1 MRGSR
6 ALITIDDVQRK
17 AAQNVCTMEAAFS
30 CIFNHPDDQM
40 CTMNKSI
47 YRDCMN
53 SMNKKFNIDKTI
65 KSQNSNRET
74 KTSPSD

>member
-1 MRGSR
+1 
-6 ALITIDDVQRK
+6 
-17 AAQNVCTMEAAFS
+17 MEAAYS
-30 CIFNHPDDQM
+30 CIFNHQDDQM

-53 SMNKKFNIDKTI
+53 SINKKFNIDKTI

-74 KTSPSD
+74 KTCPSD

>member
-1 MRGSR
+1 MRGSM
-6 ALITIDDVQRK
+6 ALIKSDDVQRK
-17 AAQNVCTMEAAFS
+17 VAQNVCTIEASFS

-47 YRDCMN
+47 YKDCMN
-53 SMNKKFNIDKTI
+53 KIFNIDKTI
-65 KSQNSNRET
+65 KSQNTNRGT